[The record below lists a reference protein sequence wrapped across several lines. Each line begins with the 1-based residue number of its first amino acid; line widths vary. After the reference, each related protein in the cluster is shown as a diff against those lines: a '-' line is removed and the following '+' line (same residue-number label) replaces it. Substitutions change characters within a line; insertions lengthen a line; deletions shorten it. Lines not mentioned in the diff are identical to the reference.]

1 MSTKASLM
9 DAKGIPGSDESLR
22 EELRAKVRIVSVM
35 SREEVAANAAA
46 EQAQIQDIL
55 SSSKFEKLL
64 GTDEDIS
71 PDAPVQVERS
81 LGFPEDCMYG
91 RMGEWARSLG
101 TPLGHAYPAMLGAY
115 SFVPDLDSMC
125 GCRLGVYVC
134 IVAPVGGGK
143 NTSLV
148 RAIQVLGLRKGLDW
162 KVTTASSDRGLMD
175 AIGSKTEG
183 RGKDKKTVPGP
194 RKLLLRTNE
203 MGATLKKA
211 AIDGSVLS
219 DMLCEV
225 WDTGEWECRDK
236 SGSSE
241 CDCRMSWVGG
251 VPVDTDKPE
260 QFAEAF
266 GKFASRGLMSRMI
279 LGYHA
284 GERFRHDGKEWTPTP
299 NASETVLTG
308 DDLYASLDKYFMWA
322 AVRTVSPEAQRMYD
336 AWGCPQDVDGR
347 LRYNL
352 MKVALLTASANHEG
366 TVSPDCMAK
375 AILFM
380 DWQARLREVFKPSD
394 AIGTPEAVLG
404 EIIMRKFR
412 SMPKS
417 GQRGSLRSASGEIKW
432 RRVAHDMKW
441 AGYGA
446 GVLDRAIKSLVV
458 IGELEWGKTEKE
470 DGSLK
475 DNNRIVIVRW
485 EGKK

>member
-1 MSTKASLM
+1 MTTKPKIVKVLTPEELKASFAEERLKI
-9 DAKGIPGSDESLR
+9 DEIVVSGRLDEITGTTNEEAGPPAEAHDDGSL
-22 EELRAKVRIVSVM
+22 A
-35 SREEVAANAAA
+35 
-46 EQAQIQDIL
+46 
-55 SSSKFEKLL
+55 
-64 GTDEDIS
+64 
-71 PDAPVQVERS
+71 
-81 LGFPEDCMYG
+81 FPEECMYG

-115 SFVPDLDSMC
+115 SFVPDLDVMC
-125 GCRLGVYVC
+125 GCRLGLYVC

-236 SGSSE
+236 GGSSE

-251 VPVDTDKPE
+251 VPVDADKPE

-299 NASETVLTG
+299 GASETVLTG
-308 DDLYASLDKYFMWA
+308 DDLYASLDKYLMSTP
-322 AVRTVSPEAQRMYD
+322 VRTVDPEAQRVYD
-336 AWGCPQDVDGR
+336 AWSCPQDVDGR
-347 LRYNL
+347 LKYNL

-417 GQRGSLRSASGEIKW
+417 DQRGSLRSANGEIKW

-446 GVLDRAIKSLVV
+446 GVLDRAIKSLVA

-475 DNNRIVIVRW
+475 DNNKIVIVRW